1 MWLSKPGHC
10 CFCWAFLELLD
21 TMHQHVDETKGLN
34 WKRVIASSSCAQ
46 VLNLMLL
53 LVLTTCWASLTFRI
67 LPNSGPLM
75 PCVWNQGSNSG
86 CWTPA
91 AKTPVTPSSRFTF
104 ISSNLFSQRIKVN
117 KLKMLSGLNLRRT
130 FTTTPASQHKK
141 KNATLRNI
149 LKLHE
154 EVFLDGRLHNTAT
167 LI

>member
-1 MWLSKPGHC
+1 M
-10 CFCWAFLELLD
+10 
-21 TMHQHVDETKGLN
+21 MHQHVDETKGLN

-53 LVLTTCWASLTFRI
+53 LVLTTCWASLMFRI

-75 PCVWNQGSNSG
+75 ACVWNQGSNSG

-141 KNATLRNI
+141 KICDSEEHPQAAWGGFSRRTVAQHSHADLGTLTQN
-149 LKLHE
+149 
-154 EVFLDGRLHNTAT
+154 
-167 LI
+167 